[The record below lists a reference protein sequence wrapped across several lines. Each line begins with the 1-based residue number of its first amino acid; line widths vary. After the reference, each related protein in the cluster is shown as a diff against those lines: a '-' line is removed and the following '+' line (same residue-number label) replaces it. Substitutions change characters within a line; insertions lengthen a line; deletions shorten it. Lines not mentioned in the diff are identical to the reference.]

1 MPILL
6 KEPGVAYRRA
16 EGGESVVDR
25 AVAQIKQ
32 KIRSGDFVPG
42 QRLVAADLAAE
53 LKISGGPVREA
64 LTKLAGEGLVEV
76 QPHRGAVV
84 KSQSPADIVEIYQLR
99 EVIEGL
105 AARLAAKSVGQDASK
120 LEAIRLAADKGRDY
134 AKQGNFLSYGVAN
147 MEFHEAIY
155 EAAGSSRLST
165 LARLF
170 SDQID
175 RLNNR
180 RLAHPSVLLRS
191 ALEHDEILA
200 AIGQGNESLAEER
213 MRKHVSSS
221 GKKVLGDD

>member
-1 MPILL
+1 M
-6 KEPGVAYRRA
+6 VYRRA
-16 EGGESVVDR
+16 EGGESVVER

-42 QRLVAADLAAE
+42 QRLVAGDLAAE
-53 LKISGGPVREA
+53 LKISGGPIREA

-84 KSQSPADIVEIYQLR
+84 KSQSPTDIVEIYQLR

-105 AARLAAKSVGQDASK
+105 AARLAAKAISQDASA
-120 LEAIRLAADKGRDY
+120 LEPIQIAADKGRDY
-134 AKQGNFLSYGVAN
+134 AKQGNYLGYGLAN
-147 MEFHEAIY
+147 MDFHEAIY
-155 EAAGSSRLST
+155 AAAGSSRITT
-165 LARLF
+165 LARQF

-180 RLAHPSVLLRS
+180 RLTQSSVLVRS
-191 ALEHDEILA
+191 AVEHDEILA
-200 AIGQGNESLAEER
+200 AISQGNEALAEER

-221 GKKVLGDD
+221 GKKVLGQD